1 MSRCRI
7 FLPAFLTIRL
17 SAGRAAAL
25 ELDAIDGNAL
35 CSSGMT
41 THVNSVQYVTI
52 IAQVVNDMGEDEE

>member
-1 MSRCRI
+1 M
-7 FLPAFLTIRL
+7 PAFLTIRL